1 MTMPKLNSEPYE
13 ISVRFY
19 RALRAKVLS
28 LEADAEKDELFAS
41 SLEHPGHL
49 LRQKFLIQAQRDEAG
64 RLRNFLAETRI
75 RIK

>member
-1 MTMPKLNSEPYE
+1 MTPSKINSEPYE
-13 ISVRFY
+13 ISLRFY
-19 RALRAKVLS
+19 LALCAKVLS
-28 LEADAEKDELFAS
+28 LEADAEKDELLAS

-49 LRQKFLIQAQRDEAG
+49 LRQQSLIQAQRDEAG

>member
-1 MTMPKLNSEPYE
+1 MTISKLNSEPYE
-13 ISVRFY
+13 ISARFY
-19 RALRAKVLS
+19 RALRAIALS